1 MEDLDLK
8 SAAKKF
14 PLLQAGM
21 WEPSP
26 IPHHRDVHWAYLCLA
41 AGQKVGQESRKGA
54 SSDNFEQEPHN
65 VRFGTALI
73 GHQYCH
79 LNLGSVHKC
88 AINGKIPC
96 DTGVK
101 HAAH

>member
-1 MEDLDLK
+1 MGAEPH
-8 SAAKKF
+8 SAARGRALGLF
-14 PLLQAGM
+14 MFGSWTESGTGV
-21 WEPSP
+21 WE
-26 IPHHRDVHWAYLCLA
+26 R
-41 AGQKVGQESRKGA
+41 R
-54 SSDNFEQEPHN
+54 SSGNFEQELHN